1 MKRYNSMLDPTI
13 NELKEK
19 MNNRYLL
26 VNVAAQRA
34 AAVANRAA
42 ENDETLEAKPVTIA
56 LHEIADGKITVIS
69 ENTQNAALMGTGITL
84 TEESDEE

>member
-13 NELKEK
+13 NELKDK

-42 ENDETLEAKPVTIA
+42 ET
-56 LHEIADGKITVIS
+56 DGIDP
-69 ENTQNAALMGTGITL
+69 AGRFGR
-84 TEESDEE
+84 TELFEHLLRR